1 MGPIEV
7 LDFFKF
13 ILCLAGVFI
22 LALAIRSFTRT
33 YDPRYRE
40 AMVFWDLLNKKI
52 DEYLDERVIPL
63 SEWEELRKMAEFADT
78 WIDHR
83 TGKYPFLT
91 VRIDTIIKTVSKR
104 TISLR

>member
-1 MGPIEV
+1 MSWTTPICSFQNNRYNFRSIPSSLAGGIMGPIEV

-63 SEWEELRKMAEFADT
+63 SEWEELRKMAEFA
-78 WIDHR
+78 
-83 TGKYPFLT
+83 
-91 VRIDTIIKTVSKR
+91 
-104 TISLR
+104 